1 MSIHSAPTTTS
12 FLDVLLVVVV
22 RDGWC
27 WSRRPPGRRLVAFS
41 ACASCLAMSRLTCP
55 RRADALVV
63 LFFFP
68 LLFVKLLL
76 FVLKEGVVA
85 WWSCWLVVVSS
96 PPSPSRWPW
105 RRRSVLPR
113 RLLSESRRPT
123 ERNVVVISH
132 TTNAGRDSYL
142 KRHHR
147 IIIISR
153 VQKGEIIITLL
164 YNWSWCFAKA
174 RSSFLSKKKF
184 RVGKSSLSILCV
196 YIYIERERV
205 KAFWMMMI
213 VNTKEEEKR
222 KGEKTETYEV

>member
-12 FLDVLLVVVV
+12 FLDVLFVVVVV
-22 RDGWC
+22 RNDC
-27 WSRRPPGRRLVAFS
+27 WWWSHRPPGRRLVAFS

-68 LLFVKLLL
+68 LLLFVKLLL

-96 PPSPSRWPW
+96 PPPSRWPW

-142 KRHHR
+142 KRHR
-147 IIIISR
+147 IIISS

-184 RVGKSSLSILCV
+184 RVGKSSLSIYSV
-196 YIYIERERV
+196 YIYI
-205 KAFWMMMI
+205 
-213 VNTKEEEKR
+213 
-222 KGEKTETYEV
+222 